1 MTAPLIQASP
11 APPPA
16 ASPVRDR
23 LTARRWGLLLAAG
36 WLGQAALR
44 IWFSSGQAVPMANPD
59 EAAYLITA
67 RVLAG
72 GPAANLSGGT
82 LYPAGYPLLISPVFW
97 FTHNPV
103 TAYHAVLVVNALFS
117 ALLMPLAYIAGRRL
131 GLNRPAAYAVAAVT
145 ALLPAGFFYSEYA
158 LTDAIYPVI
167 VLAWLL
173 ATHSWLTASSTRSR
187 WAAAIGSALLAGYA
201 DAVHSRGLVIVVC
214 YLAFSGYVFLRR
226 LVPRDTVVAVALAL
240 ATTAFVSWAVNL
252 HLAQALYPNGA
263 RSLSGQARQRLG
275 SVHGAVSVLE
285 MAAGQLWRFTLDGW
299 GVAAIGLV
307 AAVVVVVRRSKV
319 SADLRLM
326 AVLAIA
332 VTAIIAITAP
342 AALPSDQPQAWASGR
357 YLDGMITMFFVAG
370 AAVLLRTDR
379 RQVLGCAAVVVPATV
394 LTAIAVVAY
403 AGSAMPADG
412 FSAAFNFAEPAVLTQ
427 NWMRANV
434 ALATAVGLG
443 LLAVWVAATL
453 ALPARARSAV
463 LAGLAAVSIAAT
475 AQMTITV
482 SRASTPIQQ
491 ASLISGPA
499 PRDQIA
505 ISRSLNW
512 EVWVPQAYEVW
523 WTHLALFSPRSEQP
537 ASGMT
542 VVEVPWA
549 GKTAQA
555 SWPQALPGWH
565 VARYSAAGGWVVWRY
580 TP

>member
-11 APPPA
+11 APPPS
-16 ASPVRDR
+16 ASAVGTR
-23 LTARRWGLLLAAG
+23 LRAHRWGLLLAAG
-36 WLGQAALR
+36 WLGQTVLR
-44 IWFSSGQAVPMANPD
+44 IWFSIGQAVPMANPD
-59 EAAYLITA
+59 ETAYLITA

-72 GPAANLSGGT
+72 GPATNLSGGT
-82 LYPAGYPLLISPVFW
+82 LYPAGYSLLISPVFW

-131 GLNRPAAYAVAAVT
+131 GLDRPAAYAVATVT

-158 LTDAIYPVI
+158 LTDAIYPVV

-173 ATHSWLTASSTRSR
+173 ATHSWLTASTRRSR
-187 WAAAIGSALLAGYA
+187 WAVAVGSALLAGYA

-240 ATTAFVSWAVNL
+240 AATAFVSWAVNL
-252 HLAQALYPNGA
+252 HLAKALYPNGA
-263 RSLSGQARQRLG
+263 RSLSGQAKQRIA
-275 SVHGAVSVLE
+275 SVHGAVAVLE

-307 AAVVVVVRRSKV
+307 AAAVVVVRRSKV
-319 SADLRLM
+319 TADLRLM

-357 YLDGMITMFFVAG
+357 YLDGMITTFFVVGVAL
-370 AAVLLRTDR
+370 LLRADR
-379 RQVLGCAAVVVPATV
+379 RQVLGCAAVVAPATA
-394 LTAIAVVAY
+394 LTAVAVVAY
-403 AGSAMPADG
+403 AGASVPTNG

-434 ALATAVGLG
+434 ALATAVELG
-443 LLAVWVAATL
+443 LLAVWVTAVLT
-453 ALPARARSAV
+453 LPARARSAV
-463 LAGLAAVSIAAT
+463 LAGLAVVSIAAT
-475 AQMTITV
+475 AQMTITI

-491 ASLISGPA
+491 ASLISGPT
-499 PRDQIA
+499 PNDQIA

-523 WTHLALFSPRSEQP
+523 WTHLALFSPRWEQP
-537 ASGMT
+537 ASGVT

-555 SWPQALPGWH
+555 SWPQAPPGWR
-565 VARYSAAGGWVVWRY
+565 VARSSAAGGWVVWRY
-580 TP
+580 AP